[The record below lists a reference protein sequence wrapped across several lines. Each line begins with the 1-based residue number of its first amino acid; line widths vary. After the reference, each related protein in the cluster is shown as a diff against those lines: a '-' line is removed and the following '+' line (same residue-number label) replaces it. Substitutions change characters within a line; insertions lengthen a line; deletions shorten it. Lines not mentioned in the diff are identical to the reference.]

1 MNIVEQ
7 SFGEW
12 LPKKVVT
19 EDQLIVMCKQEK
31 DELIEQAMLD
41 AILNRES
48 WHKKFKEQGWML

>member
-1 MNIVEQ
+1 MFVMDGSEM
-7 SFGEW
+7 
-12 LPKKVVT
+12 
-19 EDQLIVMCKQEK
+19 IVMCKQGK